1 MFSRIR
7 HCPRR
12 WLSIIGVVAAL
23 TLGGVAAVA
32 AQEITAFA
40 WPVTAAVIK
49 AELVPPP
56 YVPPPAT
63 RRTPAKV
70 IVELETI
77 EKRAPLAD
85 GVEYEFWTFKGT
97 VPGPFL
103 RVRLGD
109 TIELHLKNAQDRKFP
124 HSIDL
129 HAVSGPHGGAML
141 TQTAPNLTTA
151 FQWKALNPGFYV
163 YHCATPLVPHH
174 VANGMYSLILVEPEE
189 GLPTVDR
196 EFYIMQG
203 DFYTKGKFGAPGRQ
217 PFSIEKIVAEHPD
230 YIVFNGAIGALLG
243 RAGITGQGWREGAHL
258 LRGVRS

>member
-12 WLSIIGVVAAL
+12 WLSIIEVVAAL

-56 YVPPPAT
+56 YVPPPVT

-129 HAVSGPHGGAML
+129 HAVSGPHGGCDAD
-141 TQTAPNLTTA
+141 ADGA
-151 FQWKALNPGFYV
+151 ESD
-163 YHCATPLVPHH
+163 H
-174 VANGMYSLILVEPEE
+174 
-189 GLPTVDR
+189 GLPV
-196 EFYIMQG
+196 E
-203 DFYTKGKFGAPGRQ
+203 
-217 PFSIEKIVAEHPD
+217 SAES
-230 YIVFNGAIGALLG
+230 G
-243 RAGITGQGWREGAHL
+243 L
-258 LRGVRS
+258 LRLPLRHTAGAASCSERHV